1 MRLRSTRPAGVDLSE
16 RRHDLRHGVPVPFA
30 SDEHSGYHV
39 DRVDDTAGPK
49 GPADLGAVVNARAIQ
64 CALSRICGLCGLS
77 MSGVTTFVGSADDAD
92 KNAFVFP
99 PMHADCASYALET
112 YPPLGVP
119 VLGQPLVIR
128 DWVVVETGGFEL
140 ERPAR
145 RGPDMH
151 VLFHPNSVTGRRDV
165 AGG

>member
-1 MRLRSTRPAGVDLSE
+1 MRLRATRAAAVDLSE

-30 SDEHSGYHV
+30 SDEHSGYNV
-39 DRVDDTAGPK
+39 DLADGTAV
-49 GPADLGAVVNARAIQ
+49 PAGAGDLGVVVNARAIQ

-77 MSGVTTFVGSADDAD
+77 MSGVTTFVGSPGDAER
-92 KNAFVFP
+92 NTFVFP

-119 VLGQPLVIR
+119 VLGQPLVTR

-140 ERPAR
+140 ERPAQ

-151 VLFHPNSVTGRRDV
+151 VLFHPNSVSDRRDV
-165 AGG
+165 TAG